1 VERLGIAVVAVG
13 CAMAIVLWGLG
24 VYYYVQMVR
33 HRVPG
38 TSPMQLAWSRAQ
50 LTPRG
55 LEFRR
60 RALRAYLWFAIV
72 AILLLLVSALF
83 AHLLPPAPRGAT
95 LP

>member
-1 VERLGIAVVAVG
+1 MERLGLVIVAVG
-13 CAMAIVLWGLG
+13 CALAIVLWGLG

-38 TSPMQLAWSRAQ
+38 TRPMQLAWSRAQ

-72 AILLLLVSALF
+72 AILLLVLSTLF
-83 AHLLPPAPRGAT
+83 ARLLSSAPRGAT